1 MSNKKN
7 CCCRPINFVEIGSA
21 GPGYWRDSGLALY
34 SSMMVV
40 RIIHGAI
47 ADNEGFSYVCRSNEQ
62 YGDSNWRN
70 TLPDDGPDHLPAV
83 GGYAFLLIE
92 MRSPQV
98 RREVS
103 LWQGIARI
111 PSNKKGPTFR

>member
-21 GPGYWRDSGLALY
+21 GPGNWRDSGLALY
-34 SSMMVV
+34 SAMMVL

-47 ADNEGFSYVCRSNEQ
+47 ADNEGSSYVCRSNEQ
-62 YGDSNWRN
+62 YGDNDWRD
-70 TLPDDGPDHLPAV
+70 TLPDGGPDHLPAV